1 MRKLV
6 VVMLATLLLQALPL
20 NSGSGVKILVTFSNL
35 AYDVKLIACPDD
47 EVDYL
52 VPPGLDPHEYELRPS
67 DIEKLREA
75 ELIVST
81 AHTPFEAS
89 IKEMVSKGEL
99 KARLLEIPWIEGMR
113 ILRNPMT
120 GGPNYHMPILDPSNY
135 IKFMSALRDAL
146 KEMNPSCRN
155 YYDEKFEEVKGKID
169 ELLKTPRLNLTALA
183 SDPRAQYYVEWLG
196 IKVKYLLVKEE
207 ETPVTPSELAEI
219 YRKARDE
226 IDLIIVVGDEGTA
239 SNRKAMEISKEFGI
253 RVLKVPSPTEQGSV
267 LDKLRAVISS
277 LEEAGVTHSRV
288 SYVTHTTYIVA
299 ALVISLVLVILV
311 LAYFRRV
318 KK

>member
-1 MRKLV
+1 MRKLII
-6 VVMLATLLLQALPL
+6 VMLATLLLHTLPL
-20 NSGSGVKILVTFSNL
+20 NSENGVKILVTFSNL
-35 AYDVKLIACPDD
+35 AYDVKLITCPTD
-47 EVDYL
+47 EIDYL

-113 ILRNPMT
+113 ISRNPMT

-135 IKFMSALRDAL
+135 IKFMGTLRDAL
-146 KEMNPSCRN
+146 EEMNPSCGN

-196 IKVKYLLVKEE
+196 IEVKYLLVKEE
-207 ETPVTPSELAEI
+207 ETPITPSELTEI
-219 YRKARDE
+219 YRKARNNE
-226 IDLIIVVGDEGTA
+226 IDLIIVVGDERTA
-239 SNRKAMEISKEFGI
+239 SNRKAMEISEEFGI

-267 LDKLRAVISS
+267 LDKLSAMISS
-277 LEEAGVTHSRV
+277 LEEVEVTHSRV
-288 SYVTHTTYIVA
+288 PYATHATYIIA
-299 ALVISLVLVILV
+299 ALIISLVILI
-311 LAYFRRV
+311 LAYFRGV
-318 KK
+318 KQ